1 LASFALIHEATSA
14 LEANLENEINKAL
27 DAMRGKVTVILI
39 AHRLNTVQQSDRVFL
54 VEPGRITGPVT
65 FSELLQKSETVP
77 GLAKL
82 MAIESAD

>member
-14 LEANLENEINKAL
+14 LEANLENEINKAP
-27 DAMRGKVTVILI
+27 DAGGGKVTVIQK
-39 AHRLNTVQQSDRVFL
+39 AHRLNTVQQSDWVFL
-54 VEPGRITGPVT
+54 VEPGRITGPGT